1 MWEWKWCLCTCF
13 HNDCDFKR
21 NMALTHGFINLSKTR
36 HMGSSVFVRTHS
48 FSHELSSTHMAI
60 VIVMGTTLTGC
71 VRFYLGGEM
80 FTQESG
86 HPVRGEDGVQGRP
99 VLWVCLKH
107 LLDQILQLVG
117 QVTGEGRVRT
127 PTHLKNQALPAGRLE
142 LDTRTRREQ
151 RWNNKPHRNIWA
163 TKNTQRIIELSWRY
177 RASAGPRQCLAL
189 SHGVVRWQLSYFI

>member
-1 MWEWKWCLCTCF
+1 
-13 HNDCDFKR
+13 
-21 NMALTHGFINLSKTR
+21 
-36 HMGSSVFVRTHS
+36 
-48 FSHELSSTHMAI
+48 MAI

-151 RWNNKPHRNIWA
+151 RWNNKPHRNI
-163 TKNTQRIIELSWRY
+163 
-177 RASAGPRQCLAL
+177 
-189 SHGVVRWQLSYFI
+189 